1 MESFDQII
9 PWCHKFVYMREALG
23 HKMIIRVWEKFL
35 NIILIKLY
43 LNICI
48 YTYIHIYVHI
58 YSHIYILIYWNTS
71 GYIQVCMT
79 HSLFRKSTGRATE
92 STKQHHWELSK
103 AELTS
108 KNPAEAAAWPT
119 AQFLANVKLSLLVG
133 PPTCGAGAICKLLTA
148 KTCPYLALGGKDVL
162 NLKRVDVPG

>member
-1 MESFDQII
+1 MPDAMWNIQTGTYHNCPLRGSTQQLNEIGYVESQPIIGSHGSIKDLYGRNGGEI
-9 PWCHKFVYMREALG
+9 PWPG
-23 HKMIIRVWEKFL
+23 
-35 NIILIKLY
+35 
-43 LNICI
+43 
-48 YTYIHIYVHI
+48 
-58 YSHIYILIYWNTS
+58 
-71 GYIQVCMT
+71 GD
-79 HSLFRKSTGRATE
+79 RKSTGRATE

-133 PPTCGAGAICKLLTA
+133 PPTCGAGAICKLLTV
-148 KTCPYLALGGKDVL
+148 KTCPYLALGGEDVL